1 VRDLVRQLLFFLTLF
16 ATFAARSDDVQEP
29 AGFWTG
35 PINSPVPATITGGKV
50 IHAQEV
56 ADLLKHR
63 DALVINVSNE
73 PKRPAGMAPDAPWL
87 PLPQEVI
94 PGSAWLPGAGMGEIA
109 ADTDAYFRS
118 YLTRETGGDLDHAV
132 VIYCHERCWL
142 SWNAAKRA
150 ITYGYRS
157 VHWFPE
163 GIEGW
168 RAAGNKTVVAK
179 PRTSANE
186 GEQKQKGR
194 TVD

>member
-1 VRDLVRQLLFFLTLF
+1 VRLLPLILLL
-16 ATFAARSDDVQEP
+16 ATSAAFSDDVQEP

-35 PINSPVPATITGGKV
+35 PINSPVPATLAGGKV
-50 IHAQEV
+50 IHAQEL
-56 ADLLKHR
+56 ADLLKQTR
-63 DALVINVSNE
+63 SLVVIDVSNE

-94 PGSAWLPGAGMGEIA
+94 PGSAWLPGTGMGEIA

-118 YLTRETGGDLDHAV
+118 YLSRETGGDLDHPV

-150 ITYGYRS
+150 ITYGYRR
-157 VHWFPE
+157 VHWFAE

-168 RAAGNKTVVAK
+168 RAAGHKTVVAK
-179 PRTSANE
+179 PRKSASEPSTSE
-186 GEQKQKGR
+186 PTGR
-194 TVD
+194 SDD